1 MVTELPPA
9 ANSANLRRAGDA
21 ETSRV
26 VARVFDRI
34 LQEIHLGKLE
44 PGQKI
49 VDHVL
54 AKEFGVSRT
63 PVREALQRLRELG
76 VVEASA
82 SRYTRVA
89 VVTPKETADALVVW
103 TALYD
108 ALIDEAHSRISR
120 ESLELMVQD
129 HEKFLGAVSRSD
141 MQSVAI
147 ANLSFFARP
156 MAAVENSLLIK
167 ALSSVVH
174 RIQLGSLHLPDYI
187 DFEELGRAQVMFLES
202 LERNDPAL
210 AHEAIRI
217 IRGLR
222 IPQES

>member
-1 MVTELPPA
+1 M
-9 ANSANLRRAGDA
+9 RRAGDL
-21 ETSRV
+21 ETSKV

-34 LQEIHLGKLE
+34 LEEIHLGKLE
-44 PGQKI
+44 PGEKI

-54 AKEFGVSRT
+54 AQEFGVSRT

-120 ESLELMVQD
+120 ESRELMVQD
-129 HEKFLGAVSRSD
+129 HEKFLEAVSRSD

-156 MAAVENSLLIK
+156 MVAVENSLLIK

-174 RIQLGSLHLPDYI
+174 RIQLGSLHLPD
-187 DFEELGRAQVMFLES
+187 
-202 LERNDPAL
+202 
-210 AHEAIRI
+210 
-217 IRGLR
+217 
-222 IPQES
+222 

>member
-1 MVTELPPA
+1 MVTDFLPA
-9 ANSANLRRAGDA
+9 ANSANLRGAGDA

-26 VARVFDRI
+26 VVRVFDRI

-44 PGQKI
+44 PGERI

-63 PVREALQRLRELG
+63 PIREALQRLRELG

-120 ESLELMVQD
+120 EILELMIQD
-129 HEKFLGAVSRSD
+129 HEKFVEAVSRSD

-147 ANLSFFARP
+147 ANLSLFARP
-156 MAAVENSLLIK
+156 MAAVQNSLLIK

-187 DFEELGRAQVMFLES
+187 DFDELGRAQVMLLES
-202 LERNDPAL
+202 IQKNDPLL
-210 AHEAIRI
+210 AHDAIQI
-217 IRGLR
+217 IRSIR

>member
-1 MVTELPPA
+1 MTDFPPTS
-9 ANSANLRRAGDA
+9 NSANLRRAGDL
-21 ETSRV
+21 ETSKV

-34 LQEIHLGKLE
+34 LEEIHLGKLE
-44 PGQKI
+44 PGERI

-54 AKEFGVSRT
+54 AQEFGVSRT

-120 ESLELMVQD
+120 ESRELMVQD
-129 HEKFLGAVSRSD
+129 HEKFLEAVSRSD

-156 MAAVENSLLIK
+156 MVAVENSLLIK

-187 DFEELGRAQVMFLES
+187 DFDELGRAQKMFLES

-210 AHEAIRI
+210 ANEAIQI
-217 IRGLR
+217 IRNIR